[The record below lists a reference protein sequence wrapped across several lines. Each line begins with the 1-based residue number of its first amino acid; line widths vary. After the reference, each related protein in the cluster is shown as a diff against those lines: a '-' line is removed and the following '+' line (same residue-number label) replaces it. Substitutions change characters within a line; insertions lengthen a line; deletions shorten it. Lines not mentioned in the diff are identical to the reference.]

1 MENLHST
8 ISEIGI
14 SMKQRPSISLSLSLF
29 SFFHALNMPYR
40 TRVHNELY
48 TFEPHIES
56 LNKRSIVSL
65 RSIDK
70 RRRFTPRASWNDRFR
85 QSFTD
90 QVFHRPENTD
100 LTDANFSPEP
110 AQLRSRV
117 SLHRWGASRREK
129 KGDDGAWRDAYA
141 YLERFARH
149 IHFRGWNKKKTS
161 RGIVRVQNRSHAW
174 RGKRVIRAVHDA

>member
-1 MENLHST
+1 MVFTNGKFTFHDIWNRNLDET
-8 ISEIGI
+8 TSEYF
-14 SMKQRPSISLSLSLF
+14 SLSLSLF

-70 RRRFTPRASWNDRFR
+70 RRRFTPRGSWNDRFR

-110 AQLRSRV
+110 ARLRSRV

-129 KGDDGAWRDAYA
+129 KGDDDAYA

-161 RGIVRVQNRSHAW
+161 RAIVRVQNRSR